1 MRMPVVPLCL
11 VVLTAPAPHAP
22 HSAPHARPF
31 LQIRE
36 GMRMMGFSDWA
47 LFSSWYL
54 VYAILFAFVAVL
66 IAIIC
71 KLSMF
76 PNSSIV
82 IVSKLNNPAS
92 RHLDSLS

>member
-1 MRMPVVPLCL
+1 MSLPLL
-11 VVLTAPAPHAP
+11 LE
-22 HSAPHARPF
+22 
-31 LQIRE
+31 QIRE

-54 VYAILFAFVAVL
+54 VYMALFGAVAVL

-76 PNSSIV
+76 PNSSPIIV
-82 IVSKLNNPAS
+82 RCVRPDHGAPVVC
-92 RHLDSLS
+92 